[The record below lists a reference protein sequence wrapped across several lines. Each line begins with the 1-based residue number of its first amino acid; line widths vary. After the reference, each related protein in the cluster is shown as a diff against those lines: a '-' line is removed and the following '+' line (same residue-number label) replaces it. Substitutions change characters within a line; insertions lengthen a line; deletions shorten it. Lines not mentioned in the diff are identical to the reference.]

1 MRKFS
6 IPYRLISLI
15 LMIQILTGTVGYAI
29 TRTECKITGESATT
43 INQLSASCLKH
54 QAKANNNT
62 SETSAEKQNCS
73 RHKHHECCSK
83 KARHKKAKSCCS
95 AEDKNCCTT
104 VSRGI
109 HLNPFS
115 TSMEMKHDMSSFSVI
130 YFAPALNFIIDNCH
144 FPTSSKDFNYEP
156 PEPLGNREIL
166 NTFSRLII

>member
-73 RHKHHECCSK
+73 KHKHHECCSK
-83 KARHKKAKSCCS
+83 KGKHKKNKACCS
-95 AEDKNCCTT
+95 TNDKNCCTT

-115 TSMEMKHDMSSFSVI
+115 TSVEMMLDMSSLSIVNVT
-130 YFAPALNFIIDNCH
+130 PAINFINDNCH